1 MTETMAHHQFEAEKE
16 EPMNITIKIGISSC
30 LLGNKVRYDGG
41 HKLDRYIRDTLG
53 QYFQFVPVCPEVECG
68 LPVPRESMRLVGDM
82 DSPRLMTTRTGV
94 DHTRRMLTWAANRV
108 QELEK
113 EDLCGFIFKKDSP
126 SSGMLRVKIYNT
138 KGMAERKGSGLFA
151 KAFMAHFP
159 RLPVEDEGRLHDP
172 RLRENFIERIFALRR
187 WRSLLAGPWKTGR
200 LVMFHSNEKLL
211 ILAHS
216 PQHYRQMGK
225 LVADGGQMAP
235 GALYDA
241 YERLFMAALMLKTT
255 PSKNVNVLQHI
266 LGYFK
271 HQLSADE
278 KQEMLEILDSYRRG
292 DVPLIVPVTLAN
304 HFVRK
309 YSQPYL
315 AGQSYLNPHP
325 IALQLRNHV

>member
-1 MTETMAHHQFEAEKE
+1 MKTS
-16 EPMNITIKIGISSC
+16 IKIGISSC

-68 LPVPRESMRLVGDM
+68 LPVPRESMRLVGDI
-82 DSPRLMTTRTGV
+82 DSPRLMTTRTGT
-94 DHTRRMLTWAANRV
+94 DHTQRMLTWAANRV

-138 KGMAERKGSGLFA
+138 RGMVERKGSGIFA
-151 KAFMAHFP
+151 KAFMTHFP

-187 WRSLLAGPWKTGR
+187 WRSLLTAPVKVGR
-200 LVMFHSNEKLL
+200 LVKFHASEKLL

-225 LVADGGQMAP
+225 LVAAGKQMAP
-235 GALYDA
+235 GVLYDA
-241 YERLFMAALMLKTT
+241 YERLFLAALLLKTT
-255 PSKNVNVLQHI
+255 PAKNINVLQHI

-271 HQLSADE
+271 KQLSTDE
-278 KQEMLEILDSYRRG
+278 KQEMLEILDNYRRG
-292 DVPLIVPVTLAN
+292 DVPLIVPITLAN
-304 HFVRK
+304 HYVRK
-309 YSQPYL
+309 YTQSYL